1 LAKGRLWDKRKQLV
15 KALGGRIRPH
25 RCFVL
30 TELLCQIDNL
40 DEAIARFD
48 KQIQVICGPFG
59 EAVGLLDTIPGVA
72 LQTAEMMV
80 TEMGTGLALFPR
92 GEVRPHIAFR
102 VSKREFEAAQ
112 PRLAELGI
120 DFEVEDHGA
129 VMSMYFNDPN
139 GQRLELTYN
148 K

>member
-1 LAKGRLWDKRKQLV
+1 MSL
-15 KALGGRIRPH
+15 
-25 RCFVL
+25 
-30 TELLCQIDNL
+30 
-40 DEAIARFD
+40 
-48 KQIQVICGPFG
+48 IQVVTLDHIAIEVPSV
-59 EAVGLLDTIPGVA
+59 EDTMAWYIRVLGLRQVHPEWAITPA
-72 LQTAEMMV
+72 RMV